1 MSIKDALQKILPSKD
16 RVEQIFPQKE
26 SIFKLGLRDSPLDM
40 EWAKV
45 NGEVFDT
52 STSYLKSV
60 DRRKNRPQQN
70 TITSYFDSHAFRQ
83 AMEGVADKHQHT
95 NKKVHSDKGSYYQVF
110 NGPEH
115 YIDYDLNGNCVFLTR
130 DYKSPAL
137 KEYVEQ
143 IAERYKKNNLYIV
156 YNVSNPDLSK
166 QENEEFLRLITK
178 TLVDSGIEFGRLQ
191 IANPTFRHV
200 LDSMSP
206 SKPPL
211 HMVYSNGE
219 FVPSPKIYDKNS
231 KDDESVLV
239 HKGLR
244 FVEISGGKLKTLMG
258 WEYSMEKEHNL
269 RIRFE
274 NKGDIIIF
282 DSADGKISTA
292 FKTETLKNGEI
303 LKAEVAGSSGGDPW
317 SDSGQGGLTSNCRE
331 VTKKRSRGATYG

>member
-70 TITSYFDSHAFRQ
+70 AITSYFDSHAFRQ

-95 NKKVHSDKGSYYQVF
+95 NKKVHSDKGSYYQIF

-115 YIDYDLNGNCVFLTR
+115 YIDYDLSGNCVFITR

-156 YNVSNPDLSK
+156 YNVCNPDLSK
-166 QENEEFLRLITK
+166 EQNEEFLKIITK

-219 FVPSPKIYDKNS
+219 FMPSPKIYDKNAT
-231 KDDESVLV
+231 DEESLLV
-239 HKGLR
+239 NKGMR
-244 FVEISGGKLKTLMG
+244 FVEVAGGKLSMLHG
-258 WEYSMEKEHNL
+258 WNDILEKEHGMK
-269 RIRFE
+269 IRFE
-274 NKGDIIIF
+274 EKGGIIIF
-282 DSADGKISTA
+282 ESVDGAKSAA
-292 FKTETLKNGEI
+292 FKTDTIKQGKTLKSQV
-303 LKAEVAGSSGGDPW
+303 AEEEKHFNSENLSK
-317 SDSGQGGLTSNCRE
+317 SDFDQ
-331 VTKKRSRGATYG
+331 KRSRGVRYD